1 MGTKIMSDKLIRIYI
16 LTSFVMI
23 VFLSIAIIILFL
35 GQKNIEKS
43 MVKDNGVGEV
53 KAELKLIDEKV
64 DGIWSDVLDVE
75 KSVNN

>member
-1 MGTKIMSDKLIRIYI
+1 MSDKLIRIYI